1 MMEKTLEGKVA
12 LVTGSS
18 RGIGAAIATRLA
30 KHGAKLVINYVSSA
44 SAAESVAGNI
54 RSLGVEAITIK
65 ADVSKPKEIAAMF
78 QKVKDEFGRLDIVMS
93 NSGIEHFG
101 DLQSVTEEEID
112 KVLGVNVKAQFVMA
126 QQAYKHLEDE
136 GRLILISSISAVWG
150 VPRHALYSASK
161 AAVQGMVKCLAWD
174 FGSRGITVNC
184 IAPGGVKTDMYAEAA
199 AKYLKGG
206 DKMSIEEVDG
216 KISEMSPL
224 GRPGFPN
231 DIAGVIAMLASP
243 EAQWITGQTIH
254 ASGGAHMG

>member
-1 MMEKTLEGKVA
+1 MEKTLEGKVA

-30 KHGAKLVINYVSSA
+30 KHGAKLGINYVSSA
-44 SAAESVAGNI
+44 SAAESVAENI
-54 RSLGVEAITIK
+54 RSLGVEAIAIK
-65 ADVSKPKEIAAMF
+65 ADVSKPK
-78 QKVKDEFGRLDIVMS
+78 LDIVMS

-101 DLQSVTEEEID
+101 DLESVTDEEID

-161 AAVQGMVKCLAWD
+161 AAVQGTVKCLAWD

-184 IAPGGVKTDMYAEAA
+184 IAPGGVKTDMYAEAS

-216 KISEMSPL
+216 QISEMSPL

-254 ASGGAHMG
+254 ASGGAHMGYTGRCLSD